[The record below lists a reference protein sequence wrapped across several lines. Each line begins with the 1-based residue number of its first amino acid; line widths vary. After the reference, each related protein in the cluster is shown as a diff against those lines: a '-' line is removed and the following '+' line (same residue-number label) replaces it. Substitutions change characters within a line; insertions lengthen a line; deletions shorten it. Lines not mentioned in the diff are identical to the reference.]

1 MTDKLRF
8 ALTAAMLI
16 AVALLLHARN
26 QREIVPGHRVSS
38 IFPLQLG
45 RWTGNDVNISRQV
58 LDVLGPGDFLFRN
71 YSDNRSSDPPVNLF
85 LAYFPTQRVG
95 DTIHSPKNCLPGGGW
110 APLDSARTALRI
122 SGQTIVVNRYLI
134 AKGSERAL
142 VFYWYS
148 AHGRTTASEYVAKL
162 YLIEDSIRMH
172 RSDGAL
178 ARITTELR
186 PAESV
191 PAAEERLLAFLSDA
205 APSLQSYLTP

>member
-1 MTDKLRF
+1 MTDKMRF

-16 AVALLLHARN
+16 AAALLLHARN
-26 QREIVPGHRVSS
+26 QREIVPAHRESS
-38 IFPLQLG
+38 TFPLQLG
-45 RWTGNDVNISRQV
+45 SWSGADVSISKEV

-71 YSDNRSSDPPVNLF
+71 YSRSDDAPVNLF

-110 APLDSARTALRI
+110 APLQSGRTPLQI

-142 VFYWYS
+142 VLYWYS
-148 AHGRTTASEYVAKL
+148 AHGRTTASEYVSKL
-162 YLIEDSIRMH
+162 YLIEDSIRMN

-178 ARITTELR
+178 ARITTDLR
-186 PAESV
+186 PSEDVAIAEQ
-191 PAAEERLLAFLSDA
+191 RLLAFLSDA
-205 APSLQSYLTP
+205 APSVESYLAP